1 MKTLKRLFSYYSPYL
16 GIMILYLIMGA
27 LLVSLAM
34 LLPQITKHIIG
45 SVIGDDPFSF
55 FGWELNLNK
64 QQLFIV
70 LASLWLLIVVV
81 RQAIGFLR
89 GYLMA
94 KASLKAVCKM
104 REDIFD
110 RLLWQSVSFIQ
121 KENTGNILT
130 ILNGDTE
137 MIKNFFTGTL
147 PGIIESVFGF
157 IFASIMIWQMSP
169 LMVITAYVFTIPL
182 FIISKRMSK
191 VFYKWYHFVR
201 ESSADLSMV
210 TQENLNGIRIVKAY
224 AQEEQEKKKFAE
236 KNEGYR
242 YHAINYMVVYC
253 KEYIPFAIISHIPNI
268 VLTVIAALLVVNGN
282 INGVD
287 NNPWAMTVAEFI
299 AVGGYVGY
307 ILVPFQQANNWI
319 NAAQQAATSA
329 EKVFKFLNI
338 GSTIASK
345 PNAEKPDVTT
355 VDLKLN
361 DVSFSHEG
369 KKILNNI
376 NIDLPQGKTLGI
388 IGTTGSGKT
397 MLTNIM
403 ARFFDPTSGEV
414 TINGVNVKDMDLTTL
429 RSCFSPV
436 LQDVFLFS
444 DTIAK
449 NIAFGRPDATYDD
462 VRRCAEVAQAH
473 GFISKMPDEYDTIV
487 GERGMGLSGGQKQR
501 ISIARALLYNSP
513 ILIFDDA
520 TSALDMETEQEL
532 YKRLK
537 EEYSKQS
544 RIIIAHRISSVKDCD
559 EIIVLEKGTI
569 VERGNH
575 QELVDKKGRYYEI
588 YKEQYSTVLEAM

>member
-1 MKTLKRLFSYYSPYL
+1 MKTLKRLFLYFVPYL
-16 GIMILYLIMGA
+16 GIMILYLFMGA
-27 LLVSLAM
+27 VLVSLAM
-34 LLPQITKHIIG
+34 LLPQITKHITG
-45 SVIGDDPFSF
+45 SVILDAPFSF
-55 FGWELNLNK
+55 FGWSPKSKE
-64 QQLFIV
+64 QLFLV
-70 LASLWLLIVVV
+70 LAIAWISIVII
-81 RQAIGFLR
+81 RQAIGYLR
-89 GYLMA
+89 GYLMVN
-94 KASLKAVCKM
+94 SSIKAVCKM

-110 RLLWQSVSFIQ
+110 RMLWQSLSFIQ

-130 ILNGDTE
+130 ILIGDTE
-137 MIKNFFTGTL
+137 IIKNFFAGTL
-147 PGIIESVFGF
+147 PTIIEAVFGF
-157 IFASIMIWQMSP
+157 VFASVMIWQMSP
-169 LMVITAYVFTIPL
+169 LMVLVAYVFTIPL
-182 FIISKRMSK
+182 FIISRRMSK
-191 VFYKWYHFVR
+191 VFFKWYHFVR
-201 ESSADLSMV
+201 DSSADLSTV

-224 AQEEQEKKKFAE
+224 AQEKQEIKKFAE
-236 KNEGYR
+236 KNEAYR

-268 VLTVIAALLVVNGN
+268 ILTVIAALLVVNGN
-282 INGVD
+282 VTGMEND
-287 NNPWAMTVAEFI
+287 AWAMTVAEFI

-319 NAAQQAATSA
+319 NVAQQAATSA

-338 GSTIASK
+338 GSTISSK
-345 PNAEKPDVTT
+345 PNAEKPDVTS
-355 VDLKLN
+355 VHLKLN
-361 DVSFSHEG
+361 NVSFSHEG
-369 KKILNNI
+369 KKILDNI
-376 NIDLPQGKTLGI
+376 SIDLPQGKTLGI
-388 IGTTGSGKT
+388 VGTTGSGKT

-414 TINGVNVKDMDLTTL
+414 IINDVNIKDMDLTTL

-462 VRRCAEVAQAH
+462 VRKCAEVAQAH
-473 GFISKMPDEYDTIV
+473 EFISKMPDEYDTIV

-559 EIIVLEKGTI
+559 EIIVLEKGNI
-569 VERGNH
+569 IERGTH
-575 QELVDKKGRYYEI
+575 DELVNMKGHYYEI

>member
-1 MKTLKRLFSYYSPYL
+1 MKTLKRLFSYFVPYL
-16 GIMILYLIMGA
+16 GIMILYLFMGA
-27 LLVSLAM
+27 VLVSLAM
-34 LLPQITKHIIG
+34 LLPQITKHITG
-45 SVIGDDPFSF
+45 SVILDAPFSF
-55 FGWELNLNK
+55 FGWSPKNK
-64 QQLFIV
+64 GQLFLV
-70 LASLWLLIVVV
+70 LAIAWLSIVIT
-81 RQAIGFLR
+81 RQAIGYLR
-89 GYLMA
+89 GYLMV
-94 KASLKAVCKM
+94 SSSVKAVCKM

-110 RLLWQSVSFIQ
+110 RMLWQSISFIQ

-130 ILNGDTE
+130 ILSGDTE
-137 MIKNFFTGTL
+137 IIKNFFTGTL
-147 PGIIESVFGF
+147 PTIIEAIFGF
-157 IFASIMIWQMSP
+157 IFASVMIWQMSP
-169 LMVITAYVFTIPL
+169 LMVLVAYVFTIPL
-182 FIISKRMSK
+182 FLISRRMGK
-191 VFYKWYHFVR
+191 VFFKWYHHVR
-201 ESSADLSMV
+201 DSSANLSTV

-224 AQEEQEKKKFAE
+224 AQEEQEIKKFAE
-236 KNEGYR
+236 KNEAFR

-282 INGVD
+282 VTGME
-287 NNPWAMTVAEFI
+287 NNAWAMTVAEFI

-319 NAAQQAATSA
+319 NVAKQAASSG

-338 GSTIASK
+338 GSTISSK
-345 PNAEKPDVTT
+345 PNAEKPDVTS
-355 VDLKLN
+355 VHLKLD
-361 DVSFSHEG
+361 DVSFAHEG

-376 NIDLPQGKTLGI
+376 SIDLPQGKTLGI
-388 IGTTGSGKT
+388 VGTTGCGKT

-414 TINGVNVKDMDLTTL
+414 SINGINVKDIDLTTL
-429 RSCFSPV
+429 RSCFAPV

-449 NIAFGRPDATYDD
+449 NIAFGRPDATYDE
-462 VRRCAEVAQAH
+462 VRKCAKVAQAH
-473 GFISKMPDEYDTIV
+473 EFISKMPDEYDTIV

-513 ILIFDDA
+513 ILVFDDA
-520 TSALDMETEQEL
+520 TSALDMETEQML

-559 EIIVLEKGTI
+559 EIIVLEKGNI
-569 VERGNH
+569 IERGTH
-575 QELVDKKGRYYEI
+575 DELVNMKGHYYEI

>member
-1 MKTLKRLFSYYSPYL
+1 MKTLKRLFSYFVPYL
-16 GIMILYLIMGA
+16 GIMILYLFMGA
-27 LLVSLAM
+27 VLVSLAM
-34 LLPQITKHIIG
+34 LLPQITKHITG
-45 SVIGDDPFSF
+45 SVILDAPFSF
-55 FGWELNLNK
+55 FGWSPKNK
-64 QQLFIV
+64 GQLFLV
-70 LASLWLLIVVV
+70 LAIAWLSIVII
-81 RQAIGFLR
+81 RQAIGYLR
-89 GYLMA
+89 GYLMV
-94 KASLKAVCKM
+94 SSSVKAVCKM

-110 RLLWQSVSFIQ
+110 RMLWQSISFIQ

-147 PGIIESVFGF
+147 PTIIEAIFGF
-157 IFASIMIWQMSP
+157 IFASVMIWQMSP
-169 LMVITAYVFTIPL
+169 LMVIVAYLFTIPL
-182 FIISKRMSK
+182 FIISRRMGR
-191 VFYKWYHFVR
+191 VFFKWYHFVR
-201 ESSADLSMV
+201 ESSADLSTV

-224 AQEEQEKKKFAE
+224 AQEKQEIKKFAE
-236 KNEGYR
+236 KNEAFR

-268 VLTVIAALLVVNGN
+268 VLTLIAALLVVNGN
-282 INGVD
+282 ITGMAND
-287 NNPWAMTVAEFI
+287 AWAMTVAEFI

-319 NAAQQAATSA
+319 NVAQQAATSG

-345 PNAEKPDVTT
+345 PNAEKPDVTS
-355 VDLKLN
+355 VHLKLD
-361 DVSFSHEG
+361 DVSFAHEG

-376 NIDLPQGKTLGI
+376 SIDLPQGKSLGI
-388 IGTTGSGKT
+388 VGTTGSGKT

-414 TINGVNVKDMDLTTL
+414 TVNGINLKDMDLTTL

-462 VRRCAEVAQAH
+462 VRKCAEVAQAH
-473 GFISKMPDEYDTIV
+473 EFISKMPDEYDTIV

-513 ILIFDDA
+513 ILVFDDA
-520 TSALDMETEQEL
+520 TSALDMETEQML

-559 EIIVLEKGTI
+559 EIIVLEKGNI
-569 VERGNH
+569 IERGTH
-575 QELVDKKGRYYEI
+575 QELVNMKGHYYEI
-588 YKEQYSTVLEAM
+588 YKEQYSTVLEAL

>member
-1 MKTLKRLFSYYSPYL
+1 MKTLKRLFLYFVPYL
-16 GIMILYLIMGA
+16 GIMILYLFMGA
-27 LLVSLAM
+27 VLVSLAM
-34 LLPQITKHIIG
+34 LLPQITKHITG
-45 SVIGDDPFSF
+45 SVILDAPFSF
-55 FGWELNLNK
+55 FGWSPKSKE
-64 QQLFIV
+64 QLFIV
-70 LASLWLLIVVV
+70 LAIAWISIVII
-81 RQAIGFLR
+81 RQAIGYLR
-89 GYLMA
+89 GYLMVN
-94 KASLKAVCKM
+94 SSIKAVCKM

-110 RLLWQSVSFIQ
+110 RMLWQSLSFIQ

-130 ILNGDTE
+130 ILIGDTE
-137 MIKNFFTGTL
+137 IIKNFFAGTL
-147 PGIIESVFGF
+147 PTIIEAVFGF
-157 IFASIMIWQMSP
+157 VFASVMIWQMSP
-169 LMVITAYVFTIPL
+169 LMVLVAYLFTIPL
-182 FIISKRMSK
+182 FIISRRMSK
-191 VFYKWYHFVR
+191 VFFKWYHFVR
-201 ESSADLSMV
+201 DSSADLSTV

-224 AQEEQEKKKFAE
+224 AQEKQEIKKFAE
-236 KNEGYR
+236 KNEAYR

-268 VLTVIAALLVVNGN
+268 ILTVIAALLVVNGN
-282 INGVD
+282 VTGMEND
-287 NNPWAMTVAEFI
+287 AWAMTVAEFI

-319 NAAQQAATSA
+319 NVAQQAATSA

-338 GSTIASK
+338 GSTISSK
-345 PNAEKPDVTT
+345 PNAEKPDVTS
-355 VDLKLN
+355 VHLKLN
-361 DVSFSHEG
+361 NVSFSHEG
-369 KKILNNI
+369 KKILDNI
-376 NIDLPQGKTLGI
+376 SIDLPQGKTLGI
-388 IGTTGSGKT
+388 VGTTGSGKT

-414 TINGVNVKDMDLTTL
+414 TINDVNIKDMDLTTL

-462 VRRCAEVAQAH
+462 VRKCAEVAQAH
-473 GFISKMPDEYDTIV
+473 EFISKMPDEYDTIV

-559 EIIVLEKGTI
+559 EIIVLEKGNI
-569 VERGNH
+569 IERGTH
-575 QELVDKKGRYYEI
+575 DELVNMKGHYYEI

>member
-1 MKTLKRLFSYYSPYL
+1 MKTLKRLFLYFVPYL
-16 GIMILYLIMGA
+16 GIMILYLFMGA
-27 LLVSLAM
+27 VLVSLAM
-34 LLPQITKHIIG
+34 LLPQITKHITG
-45 SVIGDDPFSF
+45 SVILDAPFSF
-55 FGWELNLNK
+55 FGWSPKSKE
-64 QQLFIV
+64 QLFLV
-70 LASLWLLIVVV
+70 LAIAWISIVII
-81 RQAIGFLR
+81 RQAIGYLR
-89 GYLMA
+89 GYLMVN
-94 KASLKAVCKM
+94 SSIKAVCKM

-110 RLLWQSVSFIQ
+110 RMLWQSLSFIQ

-130 ILNGDTE
+130 ILIGDTE
-137 MIKNFFTGTL
+137 IIKNFFAGTL
-147 PGIIESVFGF
+147 PTIIEAVFGF
-157 IFASIMIWQMSP
+157 VFASVMIWQMSP
-169 LMVITAYVFTIPL
+169 LMVLVAYVFTIPL
-182 FIISKRMSK
+182 FIISRRMSK
-191 VFYKWYHFVR
+191 VFFKWYHFVR
-201 ESSADLSMV
+201 ESSADLSTV

-224 AQEEQEKKKFAE
+224 AQEKQEIKKFAE
-236 KNEGYR
+236 KNEAYR

-268 VLTVIAALLVVNGN
+268 ILTVIAALLVVNGN
-282 INGVD
+282 VTGMEND
-287 NNPWAMTVAEFI
+287 AWAMTVAEFI

-319 NAAQQAATSA
+319 NVAQQAATSA

-338 GSTIASK
+338 GSTISSK
-345 PNAEKPDVTT
+345 PNAENPDVTS
-355 VDLKLN
+355 VHLKLN
-361 DVSFSHEG
+361 NVSFSHEG
-369 KKILNNI
+369 KKILNDI
-376 NIDLPQGKTLGI
+376 SIDLPQGKTLGI
-388 IGTTGSGKT
+388 VGTTGSGKT

-414 TINGVNVKDMDLTTL
+414 TINDVNIKDMDLTTL

-449 NIAFGRPDATYDD
+449 NIAFGRPDATYND
-462 VRRCAEVAQAH
+462 VRKCAEVAQAH
-473 GFISKMPDEYDTIV
+473 EFISKMPDEYDTIV

-559 EIIVLEKGTI
+559 EIIVLEKGNI
-569 VERGNH
+569 IERGTH
-575 QELVDKKGRYYEI
+575 DELVNMKGHYYEI

>member
-1 MKTLKRLFSYYSPYL
+1 MKTLKRLFSYYVPYL
-16 GIMILYLIMGA
+16 GIMILYLFMGA
-27 LLVSLAM
+27 LMVSLAM
-34 LLPQITKHIIG
+34 LLPQITKHITD
-45 SVIGDDPFSF
+45 SVILDAHFSF
-55 FGWELNLNK
+55 FGWSPQNK
-64 QQLFIV
+64 EQLFIV
-70 LASLWLLIVVV
+70 LACLWLLIVIV
-81 RQAIGFLR
+81 RQGISYLR
-89 GYLMA
+89 AYLMVN
-94 KASLKAVCKM
+94 ASIKAVCKM

-110 RLLWQSVSFIQ
+110 RLLWQSLSFIQ

-137 MIKNFFTGTL
+137 VIKNFFTGTL
-147 PGIIESVFGF
+147 PTIIEALFGF
-157 IFASIMIWQMSP
+157 IFASVMIWQMSP
-169 LMVITAYVFTIPL
+169 LMVITAYIFTIPL
-182 FIISKRMSK
+182 FMISKRMGK
-191 VFYKWYHFVR
+191 VFFKWYHYVR
-201 ESSADLSMV
+201 DASADLSMV

-224 AQEEQEKKKFAE
+224 AQEAQEKKKFAE
-236 KNEGYR
+236 KNEGFR

-268 VLTVIAALLVVNGN
+268 VLTVIAALLVINGN
-282 INGVD
+282 ISGVD

-319 NAAQQAATSA
+319 NVAQQAATSG
-329 EKVFKFLNI
+329 EKVFKFLNL

-345 PNAEKPDVTT
+345 PNAQKPDVSK
-355 VDLKLN
+355 VHLKLDN
-361 DVSFSHEG
+361 VTFSHEG
-369 KKILNNI
+369 KKILSDI
-376 NIDLPQGKTLGI
+376 NLDLPQGKSLGI

-414 TINGVNVKDMDLTTL
+414 TINDVNLKDMDLTTL

-436 LQDVFLFS
+436 IQDVFLFS

-449 NIAFGRPDATYDD
+449 NIAFGRPDATYED
-462 VRRCAEVAQAH
+462 VVKCAKVAQAH
-473 GFISKMPDEYDTIV
+473 DFISKMPDEYDTIV

-532 YKRLK
+532 YKCLK

-559 EIIVLEKGTI
+559 EIIVLEKGYI
-569 VERGNH
+569 VERGTH

-588 YKEQYSTVLEAM
+588 YKEQYSTVLDAL

>member
-1 MKTLKRLFSYYSPYL
+1 MKTLKRLFSYFVPYL
-16 GIMILYLIMGA
+16 GIMILYLFMGA
-27 LLVSLAM
+27 VLVSLAM
-34 LLPQITKHIIG
+34 LLPQITKHITG
-45 SVIGDDPFSF
+45 SVILDAPFSF
-55 FGWELNLNK
+55 FGWSPKNK
-64 QQLFIV
+64 GQLFLV
-70 LASLWLLIVVV
+70 LAIAWLTIVII
-81 RQAIGFLR
+81 RQSIGYLR
-89 GYLMA
+89 GYLMVN
-94 KASLKAVCKM
+94 SSIKAVCRM

-110 RLLWQSVSFIQ
+110 RMLWQSVSFIQ

-130 ILNGDTE
+130 ILIGDTE
-137 MIKNFFTGTL
+137 IIKNFFTGTL
-147 PGIIESVFGF
+147 PTIIEAIFGF
-157 IFASIMIWQMSP
+157 IFASVMIWQMSP
-169 LMVITAYVFTIPL
+169 LMVIVAYLFTIPL
-182 FIISKRMSK
+182 FIISRRMSK
-191 VFYKWYHFVR
+191 VFFKWYHFVR
-201 ESSADLSMV
+201 DSSADLSTV

-224 AQEEQEKKKFAE
+224 AQEKQEIKKFAE
-236 KNEGYR
+236 KNGAYR

-282 INGVD
+282 VTGMEND
-287 NNPWAMTVAEFI
+287 AWAMTVAEFI

-319 NAAQQAATSA
+319 NAAQQAATSG
-329 EKVFKFLNI
+329 EKVFRFLSI
-338 GSTIASK
+338 GSTISSK
-345 PNAEKPDVTT
+345 PNAEKPDVTS
-355 VDLKLN
+355 VHLKLD

-376 NIDLPQGKTLGI
+376 SIDLPQGKTLGI
-388 IGTTGSGKT
+388 VGTTGSGKT

-414 TINGVNVKDMDLTTL
+414 TINGVNVKDMDLITL

-449 NIAFGRPDATYDD
+449 NIAFGKPNATYDD

-473 GFISKMPDEYDTIV
+473 EFISKMPDEYETIV

-513 ILIFDDA
+513 ILVFDDA
-520 TSALDMETEQEL
+520 TSALDMETEQLL

-559 EIIVLEKGTI
+559 EIIVLEKGNI
-569 VERGNH
+569 IERGTH
-575 QELVDKKGRYYEI
+575 DELVNMKGHYYEI
-588 YKEQYSTVLEAM
+588 YKEQYSTVLEAL